1 MVFALALANVAFS
14 QTIVRFGGQ
23 MSNGNYLRLDSVV
36 VENLTRSWTE
46 TLVYPDTVLVF
57 SSSSIAEAQNRD
69 FGLESYPNPFRG
81 STKVRISV
89 PESGIYT
96 LRMHNLSGQ
105 LLAETSQ
112 RLETGTSLFDISLR
126 EAQTALLTVTY
137 AHGQKTLKLLNNGK
151 ARHNAI
157 AFRSNTMETNKMQS
171 AQPFALGDT
180 MRYTGYATVDGCV
193 VSSKKIVK
201 AQRADEDLQ
210 MVFLEG
216 AVAGAFSV
224 SPTQKI
230 FFSKGN
236 LQWSATGGRA
246 SSVTTSH
253 AVAGGGTAVG
263 TWRFAEHQKQYI
275 ANNNRFVSATYPGWI
290 DLFGWGT
297 SGYNNVHPYTATD
310 TRSDYPQGITTI
322 AGTNYDWGVYNAISN
337 GEDTPGR
344 WRTLTHNEVLYLFRS
359 RPDARRKC
367 GGGSIDGVKGLIL
380 LPDSWTLSTDKPFIA
395 DTGWQNVYTTQ
406 EWAAMEQAGAVFL
419 PAAGAGNPRN
429 GSPSYQQVLPPA
441 GITGLYLLADW
452 KSNPTG
458 GFQPGPYTIN
468 FYGSCIAY
476 DSFTEIYYWGLSVRL
491 VRDAR

>member
-1 MVFALALANVAFS
+1 MANVAFS
-14 QTIVRFGGQ
+14 QTTVRFIGQ
-23 MSNGNYLRLDSVV
+23 MINGMYIQLDSVM
-36 VENLTRSWTE
+36 VENVTRSWTE
-46 TLVYPDTVLVF
+46 TLVYPNTVLVF
-57 SSSSIAEAQNRD
+57 SSSIAEAQNRD

-105 LLAETSQ
+105 LLAETS
-112 RLETGTSLFDISLR
+112 RHLEAGASLFDISLR
-126 EAQTALLTVTY
+126 EAQTALLTISY
-137 AHGQKTLKLLNNGK
+137 AHGQKTLKLLNSGK

-157 AFRSNTMETNKMQS
+157 AFRGNIMETNKMQS

-216 AVAGAFSV
+216 AVVGAFSV
-224 SPTQKI
+224 SPTQKV
-230 FFSKGN
+230 FFSQGN
-236 LQWSATGGRA
+236 LQWKSRG
-246 SSVTTSH
+246 VH
-253 AVAGGGTAVG
+253 PVAGGGTG
-263 TWRFAEHQKQYI
+263 PGLWRFALQQIDFIGIYNQNI
-275 ANNNRFVSATYPGWI
+275 SASYPGWI

-367 GGGSIDGVKGLIL
+367 GEGSIDGVKGLIL

-458 GFQPGPYTIN
+458 GFQPGPYTID
-468 FYGSCIAY
+468 FCGSCIAY